1 MEIDKRNKLHFLLV
15 IIFLGIISTINENS
29 INNIETKM
37 TDSISTKTYF
47 QAINFNTAYGKYD
60 PERLASVR
68 EYDEGEYNHEL
79 SNDYFENVKFYTIKD
94 LDLVRFQ
101 IFFTEHAFFRYP
113 EMYEDPQLIQDY
125 YVKTYQTPFFKSLS
139 NEALAKKYH
148 PSFQLGE
155 FLTLSDFKTVI
166 LPNLKFDLIKIEN
179 VEEINRSGC
188 YVYYNWD
195 FFEEMQ
201 ISEYSNSFLRFMETL
216 PYQARKI
223 VFDSKEEAIK
233 AAFSALLENSCSTP
247 DTRLR
252 GLYFDIKSQGS
263 PIWHSE
269 TYGPETWVR
278 ASIRYLN
285 ELDENMNNIE
295 TLEKSLELI
304 SKYTMNPFELIV
316 K

>member
-1 MEIDKRNKLHFLLV
+1 MEIKKRNKLHFLLLV
-15 IIFLGIISTINENS
+15 TFWGISSTINADS
-29 INNIETKM
+29 INNIGTKM
-37 TDSISTKTYF
+37 TDSISTKIYF

-68 EYDEGEYNHEL
+68 EYDEGEYNYEL
-79 SNDYFENVKFYTIKD
+79 SNDYFENVKFYTTKD

-101 IFFTEHAFFRYP
+101 IFFTEHAFFRYT
-113 EMYEDPQLIQDY
+113 EMYKDPQSIQDY
-125 YVKTYQTPFFKSLS
+125 YERTYETPFFKSLS
-139 NEALAKKYH
+139 NGDLAKKYH

-155 FLTLSDFKTVI
+155 FLTFPDFKSII
-166 LPNLKFDLIKIEN
+166 LPNLKIDLIKVVKTED
-179 VEEINRSGC
+179 INQSGC

-201 ISEYSNSFLRFMETL
+201 ISEYSNSLLRFMETL

-223 VFDSKEEAIK
+223 VFESKEDAIK
-233 AAFSALLENSCSTP
+233 SAFSALLENSCSNP

-252 GLYFDIKSQGS
+252 GLYFDIKSMGA

-269 TYGPETWVR
+269 TYGSETWVR

-285 ELDENMNNIE
+285 ELGENKNNLE
-295 TLEKSLELI
+295 TLEESLELI
-304 SKYTMNPFELIV
+304 SKFTISPFEVII